1 MLSIRRCIN
10 ISWLENKS
18 THATNSINKFGAQGW
33 FQILGTLG
41 FHFLFFLK
49 VFFFK
54 TAQPINLV
62 KTFKT
67 FEIPLEFLQRELWV
81 KFRGKFSVPNSQPA
95 KSHDTLIV
103 SPPVGRSLRT
113 KGKLRQ
119 FSGSKLNGP
128 SNESVFAHYCFH
140 KKKSINLCA

>member
-1 MLSIRRCIN
+1 M
-10 ISWLENKS
+10 
-18 THATNSINKFGAQGW
+18 
-33 FQILGTLG
+33 
-41 FHFLFFLK
+41 
-49 VFFFK
+49 
-54 TAQPINLV
+54 

-67 FEIPLEFLQRELWV
+67 FEIPLDFLQRELWV

-140 KKKSINLCA
+140 KKKIKQFVCIIDGVYQVCGSFWNR